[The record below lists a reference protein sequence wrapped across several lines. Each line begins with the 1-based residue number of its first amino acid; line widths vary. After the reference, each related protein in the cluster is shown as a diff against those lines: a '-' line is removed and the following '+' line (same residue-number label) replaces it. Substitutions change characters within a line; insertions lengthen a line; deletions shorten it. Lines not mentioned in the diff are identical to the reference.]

1 MRQRTV
7 LTIGEYEDWSA
18 DSVADELTRRGVRN
32 YRLDTA
38 DFPQR
43 MKMSARNRAPGWCGR
58 IETAAGQLDLE
69 EVTAVYYR
77 KPRQFD
83 LSPALSEPER
93 RFARAQARVGV
104 GGVLSSLRVRWMN
117 LPAAIADA
125 ESKPRQLDIAAD
137 VGLATPPTLISND
150 PSDVRAFAADVG
162 RIIVKPL
169 AEPIVHEGGG
179 YTAVYTR
186 IVASRELDSL
196 AGVAATAHLFQAWV
210 PKSYEV
216 RVKTR
221 KVASDAALVA

>member
-1 MRQRTV
+1 
-7 LTIGEYEDWSA
+7 
-18 DSVADELTRRGVRN
+18 
-32 YRLDTA
+32 
-38 DFPQR
+38 
-43 MKMSARNRAPGWCGR
+43 
-58 IETAAGQLDLE
+58 
-69 EVTAVYYR
+69 
-77 KPRQFD
+77 
-83 LSPALSEPER
+83 
-93 RFARAQARVGV
+93 
-104 GGVLSSLRVRWMN
+104 MN